1 MARLVAK
8 SPCAGLLPVEV
19 QGAVLS
25 EAAPRAITS
34 VAPFKGRE
42 KVVSAALEAA
52 VGGSFPKPNQTTGKG
67 DVRIVWSGPG
77 QAMVLGPPVA
87 PEGAA
92 VTDQSDAWAV
102 LRLEGASAEAVLA
115 RLVPID
121 VRRAQFKTGQT
132 ARTQL
137 RHMTCSLTRVGASA
151 FEIMVFRSMAQTAVE
166 EFERAM
172 HGVAARG

>member
-8 SPCAGLLPVEV
+8 SPCAGMLPVDVEGASLAEV
-19 QGAVLS
+19 LPV
-25 EAAPRAITS
+25 AITS

-42 KVVSAALEAA
+42 KAVSAALEAA
-52 VGGSFPKPNQTTGKG
+52 VGGGFPKPNRTTGKG

-77 QAMVLGPPVA
+77 QAMVLGASVA
-87 PEGAA
+87 PDGAA

-102 LRLEGASAEAVLA
+102 LRLEGSRAEAVLA

-121 VRRAQFKTGQT
+121 VRRAQFKTGHT

-151 FEIMVFRSMAQTAVE
+151 FEIMVFRSMARTAVE
-166 EFERAM
+166 ELERAM
-172 HGVAARG
+172 RGVAARG